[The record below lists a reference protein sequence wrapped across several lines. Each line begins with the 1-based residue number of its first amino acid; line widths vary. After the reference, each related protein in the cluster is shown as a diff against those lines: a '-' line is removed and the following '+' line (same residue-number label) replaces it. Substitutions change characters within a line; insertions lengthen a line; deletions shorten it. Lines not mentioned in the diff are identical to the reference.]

1 LALILADTDVLI
13 DYLAGVQPVTAEVAG
28 YATNEQLQTTAITCF
43 ELLSGA
49 GEGKKGEA
57 IRKLVSALKVLP
69 LDRDAAERAAG
80 VRRELERSGR
90 AIGMG
95 DSLIA
100 GIALSHNLPLF
111 TRNRKHFERV
121 PNLKL
126 VEMEGQA

>member
-1 LALILADTDVLI
+1 MRPASGCKRRRSV
-13 DYLAGVQPVTAEVAG
+13 
-28 YATNEQLQTTAITCF
+28 CF

-49 GEGKKGEA
+49 GEGKRGEA

-100 GIALSHNLPLF
+100 GIALSHNFPLF